1 MTAIFD
7 TNIIVYLVQ
16 PDAPSSTERVTE
28 RVVQLIDELA
38 AMKASIIIPAP
49 VLAELLSYADG
60 GDGII
65 LAKLK
70 KIKKLSFGKFDERA
84 AIELAQLERNIRPSG
99 VSSSEFIGSRSKLKF
114 DKLIVAIALRYKSPT
129 LYSDDKN
136 VVRIA
141 NRIGLNVV
149 SSNQLPL
156 PPEEPQQGFEFEA
169 KY

>member
-7 TNIIVYLVQ
+7 TNTIVHLVH
-16 PDAPSSTERVTE
+16 PDAPSSTDQVIARVFHLVEKLGKMNAT
-28 RVVQLIDELA
+28 VV
-38 AMKASIIIPAP
+38 IPAP
-49 VLAELLSYADG
+49 VLAELLLFSNADESM
-60 GDGII
+60 IQAEI
-65 LAKLK
+65 R
-70 KIKKLSFGKFDERA
+70 KIGKVEIGQFDELA
-84 AIELAQLERNIRPSG
+84 AIELARLERKIRPSG

-114 DKLIVAIALRYKSPT
+114 DKLIVAIAHCYESPT

-156 PPEEPQQGFEFEA
+156 PPEEPQQGFEFDA
-169 KY
+169 TA